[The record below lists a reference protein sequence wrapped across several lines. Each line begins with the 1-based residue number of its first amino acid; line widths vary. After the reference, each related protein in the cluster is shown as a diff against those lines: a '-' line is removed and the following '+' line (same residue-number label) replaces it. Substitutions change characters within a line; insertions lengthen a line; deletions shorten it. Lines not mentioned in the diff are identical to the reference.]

1 MAWAP
6 RGGGSR
12 RRSRWRRRVPAHVAQ
27 ALSDIMRAAG
37 KAPERRRRPRL
48 AIARRSRV
56 ACGRRAGDRR
66 HRRAMLRDPQRPFA
80 PPADATEVLLARHGS
95 AGGALADGAPALVGG
110 HTDVPLTALGHLQA
124 MALAERLLGVPLAGV
139 FVTTL
144 RRTAETAAPLAAAAG
159 LEPVVVPPLREVF
172 LGDWEGGEFAV
183 RMANADPKMAE
194 VFERQQWDVIPGAE
208 PADVFAARVREGL
221 EAVDNAS
228 LSRLVRL
235 ASGRWL
241 LLGFNDTAH
250 LAGVAVEQ
258 PVAAEP
264 GAA

>member
-1 MAWAP
+1 
-6 RGGGSR
+6 
-12 RRSRWRRRVPAHVAQ
+12 
-27 ALSDIMRAAG
+27 
-37 KAPERRRRPRL
+37 
-48 AIARRSRV
+48 
-56 ACGRRAGDRR
+56 
-66 HRRAMLRDPQRPFA
+66 MLRDPQRPFA

-159 LEPVVVPPLREVF
+159 LDPVVVPPLREVF

-221 EAVDNAS
+221 EAVADAIGPGATGLVIAHGGVVAEACRQATGSEPFAFINVDNAS